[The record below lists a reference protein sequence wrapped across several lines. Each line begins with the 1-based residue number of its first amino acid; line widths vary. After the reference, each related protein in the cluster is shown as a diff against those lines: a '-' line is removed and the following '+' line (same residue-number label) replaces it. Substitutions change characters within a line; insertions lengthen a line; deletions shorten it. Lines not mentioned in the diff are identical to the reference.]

1 VCVSGTLQDALRR
14 QDSIVFGRR
23 GAETTD
29 VEADETCFQSF
40 SIDHDPPRHYF
51 YTWLGVTE
59 RGSYEKLWLCPIV
72 QSADLPL
79 GVTMCE
85 GEKRVPPLSSN
96 MWRSCAKEVFT
107 PDANLILHTDGAQAY
122 AAGLPPGVTE
132 WFWVNHSMKE
142 FARSIDRLWN
152 TDTGRRGPGM
162 TGTMCIDRAWR
173 SLKDQLPAGSLSART
188 STSRDRFAAHIR
200 AAQWKRMLG
209 TADRWH
215 AFCKAAQDY
224 AAKSK
229 AASDSEGLLESS
241 LGGGIRE
248 RGPMVDDAVA
258 SHADGV
264 LGLGGDAAGLAV
276 RRRLRITGKTA
287 QHELDHVLGGAVQHA
302 DDDILE
308 HAFGDE
314 VMSIEKATE
323 LLGAC
328 DGVPEE
334 VHMKMAE
341 LVYDGAIAGT
351 TAAQRR
357 KQRKAGSKYA
367 VPPIL
372 KDALAYGY
380 IGPNLADPKNFKW
393 VSRDGGSSW
402 SLTPVPHVPLPDS
415 DECILCTDNWACALH
430 CLGERGD
437 VPEAVHNS
445 MEALRRRGAIP
456 RTSLEQRQKSK
467 MTSGSSYGVPPELVD
482 ALKWRYLHPD
492 LPPPTGMKWIC
503 RGGKWSLAPLGG

>member
-1 VCVSGTLQDALRR
+1 MCISGALQDALRR

-40 SIDHDPPRHYF
+40 SIDHEPPRHFF

-72 QSADLPL
+72 QRADLPL

-85 GEKRVPPLSSN
+85 GEKRVPPLSSQ
-96 MWRSCAKEVFT
+96 MWRSCAKEILT
-107 PDANLILHTDGAQAY
+107 SDANVILHTDGAQAY

-132 WFWVNHSMKE
+132 WFWVNHSEKE

-173 SLKDQLPAGSLSART
+173 TLKDQLPSGSLSART
-188 STSRDRFAAHIR
+188 SAGRHRFASHIR

-224 AAKSK
+224 AAKSN
-229 AASDSEGLLESS
+229 AAGESVGLLESS
-241 LGGGIRE
+241 LDGGIRE
-248 RGPMVDDAVA
+248 RVPMVDDAVA
-258 SHADGV
+258 SNIDGV
-264 LGLGGDAAGLAV
+264 LVVGGDAAGLVV
-276 RRRLRITGKTA
+276 RRRFRNREKTA
-287 QHELDHVLGGAVQHA
+287 PHELDHVLGDAVQHV

-308 HAFGDE
+308 HALGDE
-314 VMSIEKATE
+314 AMSIERATE

-351 TAAQRR
+351 TVAQRWR
-357 KQRKAGSKYA
+357 QRRAGSKYA

-380 IGPNLADPKNFKW
+380 IGPNLPNPKNFKW
-393 VSRDGGSSW
+393 VSRDGGLS
-402 SLTPVPHVPLPDS
+402 
-415 DECILCTDNWACALH
+415 
-430 CLGERGD
+430 
-437 VPEAVHNS
+437 
-445 MEALRRRGAIP
+445 
-456 RTSLEQRQKSK
+456 
-467 MTSGSSYGVPPELVD
+467 
-482 ALKWRYLHPD
+482 
-492 LPPPTGMKWIC
+492 
-503 RGGKWSLAPLGG
+503 WSLAPRGG